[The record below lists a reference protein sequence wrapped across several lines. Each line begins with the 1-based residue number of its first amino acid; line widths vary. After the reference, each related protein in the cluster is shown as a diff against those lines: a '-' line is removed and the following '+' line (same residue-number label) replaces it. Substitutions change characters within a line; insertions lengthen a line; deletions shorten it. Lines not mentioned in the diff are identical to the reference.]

1 VPDGRLAAKLQRL
14 AALPFN
20 FDPASSPGDAGSWFR
35 DEFSAPLPAESP
47 GDVEPGGPFEIAK
60 AYLYAYRFPN
70 PRRIIGHFDRD
81 APLLGRNLLLRAFFA
96 GFVFEFGVR
105 VVQVVD
111 ERVDSPRGPIAVWG
125 YSYRTLQGHWEQGE
139 IFFGVEKELDSG
151 RVMVR
156 TRSHSRIGAIPNV
169 FHRIGFRVLGRS
181 LQREFASDCVY
192 RTRAHVEA
200 RLRQAA
206 ASRGD
211 SRTRD

>member
-1 VPDGRLAAKLQRL
+1 VPDGRLAAKLRRL

-20 FDPASSPGDAGSWFR
+20 FDPASSPGDAGGWFR
-35 DEFSAPLPAESP
+35 DEFSAPLPAERP
-47 GDVEPGGPFEIAK
+47 GDVEPGGPFAIAK
-60 AYLYAYRFPN
+60 DYLYAYRFPN
-70 PRRIIGHFDRD
+70 PRRIIGHFDHA

-111 ERVDSPRGPIAVWG
+111 ERIESPRGPVAVWG

-151 RVMVR
+151 RVTVR
-156 TRSHSRIGAIPNV
+156 TRSHSRIGSIPNV

-181 LQREFASDCVY
+181 LQREFARDCVD
-192 RTRAHVEA
+192 RTRTHVEA
-200 RLRQAA
+200 SLHRAA
-206 ASRGD
+206 ASHGNPHA
-211 SRTRD
+211 RD